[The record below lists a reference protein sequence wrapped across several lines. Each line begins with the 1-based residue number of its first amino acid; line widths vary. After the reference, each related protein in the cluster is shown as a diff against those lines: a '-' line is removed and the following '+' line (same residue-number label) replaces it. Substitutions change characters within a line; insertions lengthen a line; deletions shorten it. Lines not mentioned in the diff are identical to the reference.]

1 MGEGVHE
8 VVRAAQQLPNPPA
21 GIHPEPAEHGGE
33 LGVGGGSGLFVV
45 EGWEG
50 AISKADKFGGESK
63 YNSFYEADCI

>member
-8 VVRAAQQLPNPPA
+8 VVPAAHHLPNPPT
-21 GIHPEPAEHGGE
+21 GIHPELAEHGDE
-33 LGVGGGSGLFVV
+33 LGIGGGSGLLLL
-45 EGWEG
+45 EGWG